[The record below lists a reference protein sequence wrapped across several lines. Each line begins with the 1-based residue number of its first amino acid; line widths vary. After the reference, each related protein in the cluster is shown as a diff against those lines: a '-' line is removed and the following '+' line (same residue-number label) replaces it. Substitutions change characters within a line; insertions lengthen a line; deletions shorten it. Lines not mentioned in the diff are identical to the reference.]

1 MAIYVKAFSLVLKTV
16 SKPLA
21 KQLKDT
27 AKSNPTLRSLCI
39 RVAMRADAVYQSVM
53 APPLAEP
60 LVSSGGRRMRL
71 QAKPKIA
78 VMTED
83 QALSAAA
90 EFLGEAFVFGVA
102 GGLVYWEQQKS
113 AEKDAKKAEKAD
125 EERAANMRMIA
136 LQQRTLRDVAEVLRE
151 FEAERRAHTDKI
163 VELERRVGG
172 DGSKWWG
179 GKERAR

>member
-1 MAIYVKAFSLVLKTV
+1 
-16 SKPLA
+16 
-21 KQLKDT
+21 
-27 AKSNPTLRSLCI
+27 
-39 RVAMRADAVYQSVM
+39 
-53 APPLAEP
+53 
-60 LVSSGGRRMRL
+60 MRL

-90 EFLGEAFVFGVA
+90 DFLGEAFVFGVA

-151 FEAERRAHTDKI
+151 FEAERRAHTDRI
-163 VELERRVGG
+163 VELERRVAG

>member
-60 LVSSGGRRMRL
+60 VVSSSGRRMPTTR
-71 QAKPKIA
+71 
-78 VMTED
+78 
-83 QALSAAA
+83 
-90 EFLGEAFVFGVA
+90 
-102 GGLVYWEQQKS
+102 
-113 AEKDAKKAEKAD
+113 
-125 EERAANMRMIA
+125 R
-136 LQQRTLRDVAEVLRE
+136 RDS
-151 FEAERRAHTDKI
+151 
-163 VELERRVGG
+163 G
-172 DGSKWWG
+172 
-179 GKERAR
+179 